1 MPKLSKEEMDQIQA
15 YLQTLPE
22 NEREEK
28 LNQIIATYEKSPAQ
42 CPFCLMSEGKIQTT
56 KVYDDPNYIAVLEI
70 NPANPGHTILF
81 PKAHISSITGLSH
94 VDTENLF
101 KISKILSTSI
111 LSFSDGVSLYVEDGK
126 ILGKRFDHFV
136 INIIPRLKDDD
147 VHLVTK
153 PKPSTPDSL
162 KEMREKI
169 LANLPKEKKE
179 EPKKPVVDETPFLSK
194 DFSRMIKRRP

>member
-94 VDTENLF
+94 VDTE
-101 KISKILSTSI
+101 I